1 MDPLFETQADATLH
15 DVDPMDAG
23 LLEGRVLDDRYQLVR
38 RLGAGGM
45 GVVYAARHVV
55 LGNRFAVKVLRPPPA
70 AQAKEATER
79 FKREARAASAL
90 GHPNI
95 VDVKDFGELPGGLY
109 YYVMEHLE
117 GRDLLAELETAGP
130 LPTAR
135 LANVALQVAE
145 AMGAAHGKGIVH
157 RDLKPENVF
166 LTAREGEPDHVKL
179 IDFGIAKVNSLDGR
193 LGTVPPL
200 AALAFSS
207 SPGRGRFTAAGI
219 VLGTPAYMSPEQ
231 CKGGDIDFRSDLYAL
246 GVLLFEAATGE
257 VPFEAE
263 SVFDIMRMHQEMA
276 PPDPRVLA
284 PDLPAPIADMILALL
299 AKDPAQRPASMEAV
313 ASTLLPF
320 VPGRARP
327 TNAAIEA
334 AIRASVVAPLRLS
347 NPSETPLR
355 LSLSALEGSSA
366 RASSSPP
373 GASSAFGVAPSRSIG
388 TSILVG
394 AVMGLALVVG
404 AGSVFGAV
412 YLRRSASVTATME
425 TPTDTLPLESAATEP
440 EAILSFPSAPPPAE
454 ANDAEANDAEAND
467 ANSAEAPPASAD
479 PIPLVAL
486 PPARPSI
493 RPRAVR
499 TVAAELA
506 PAVEGAPAVE
516 AAPRA
521 RAEPESAHPRP
532 TDAVRDPW
540 AN

>member
-1 MDPLFETQADATLH
+1 MDPFETQAELTLH
-15 DVDPMDAG
+15 DVNPMDAG
-23 LLEGRVLDDRYQLVR
+23 LLEGRVLDGRYELVR

-95 VDVKDFGELPGGLY
+95 VDVKDFGELPGGLF

-117 GRDLLAELETAGP
+117 GRDLLAELETTGP
-130 LPTAR
+130 LPTPR

-145 AMGAAHGKGIVH
+145 AMGAAHAKGIVH

-166 LTAREGEPDHVKL
+166 LTSRDGEPDHVKL
-179 IDFGIAKVNSLDGR
+179 IDFGIAKVNSMDGH

-231 CKGGDIDFRSDLYAL
+231 CKGTDIDFRSDLYAL

-263 SVFDIMRMHQEMA
+263 SVFEIMRMHQELA

-284 PDLPAPIADMILALL
+284 PDLPAPLAEMILALL
-299 AKDPAQRPASMEAV
+299 AKDPAQRPASMDAV
-313 ASTLLPF
+313 AHALLAY
-320 VPGRARP
+320 VPGRYRP
-327 TNAAIEA
+327 TNADIEA
-334 AIRASVVAPLRLS
+334 AIRASVVAPVRLS
-347 NPSETPLR
+347 NPNHSPYALHT
-355 LSLSALEGSSA
+355 SALDGSAA

-373 GASSAFGVAPSRSIG
+373 EQTSPGSRSLT
-388 TSILVG
+388 TSVLVG

-404 AGSVFGAV
+404 AASVFGAV
-412 YLRRSASVTATME
+412 YLRRAGDVAATIE
-425 TPTDTLPLESAATEP
+425 VPVETLPIESAATEP
-440 EAILSFPSAPPPAE
+440 EAVLSFPSAPPPDAAADAPAATE
-454 ANDAEANDAEAND
+454 AIE
-467 ANSAEAPPASAD
+467 
-479 PIPLVAL
+479 IPLVAL
-486 PPARPSI
+486 RPARPNPTAHA
-493 RPRAVR
+493 RPLHHVDVPA
-499 TVAAELA
+499 VAATDV
-506 PAVEGAPAVE
+506 PAVEHAVE
-516 AAPRA
+516 HADRE
-521 RAEPESAHPRP
+521 REPATSHPRP

-540 AN
+540 AD